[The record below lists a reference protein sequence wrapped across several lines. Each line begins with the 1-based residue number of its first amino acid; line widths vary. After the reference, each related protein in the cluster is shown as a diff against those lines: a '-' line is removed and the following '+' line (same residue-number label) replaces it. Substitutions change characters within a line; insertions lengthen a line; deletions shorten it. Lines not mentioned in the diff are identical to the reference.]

1 MKHTYT
7 MTLLG
12 LGLSAIITAVPA
24 SAFASQDRL
33 GLGLDVKADVNAR
46 LLGEDRVNGNFYAE
60 GKAESK
66 GRTDVRLDSD
76 LRAKFEDDRKSDKRD
91 DDRNDDKGDKNY
103 AKASSTRSDDGKV
116 CWKAWGH
123 LIAPGWI
130 KLNASTTLS
139 ETCFMPFGIGKRFWG
154 NGTTTPDVT
163 APVIADISIRA
174 GEESARISWETNEK
188 SDSAVFYGTSTPVSM
203 STSSPHMIIRM
214 DMDREHEINLSRLS
228 ASTTY
233 YAVIVSRDRSGNVA
247 TSGVQTFSTKPSDPD
262 TQAPSIR
269 SLVSTVGTST
279 VSVGWYTN
287 ELTTAKLFYGT
298 SSPVDVSAST
308 TASVALDATLST
320 HHLFSL
326 SGLATSTTYRA
337 VAQSQDAAG
346 NVRTSGEFS
355 FTTSS
360 GQ

>member
-1 MKHTYT
+1 

-33 GLGLDVKADVNAR
+33 GLALDVKADVNAR

-60 GKAESK
+60 GRTESK
-66 GRTDVRLDSD
+66 GRTDVRLDSNI
-76 LRAKFEDDRKSDKRD
+76 RVNSEDDRKSDKKDDRD
-91 DDRNDDKGDKNY
+91 DDKDDKNY
-103 AKASSTRSDDGKV
+103 TRASSTRSDDGRV
-116 CWKAWGH
+116 CWKAWGN
-123 LIAPGWI
+123 LIAPAWI

-139 ETCFMPFGIGKRFWG
+139 DGCFMPFGIGKKFWG

-163 APVIADISIRA
+163 APVITDISIKA

-188 SDSAVFYGTSTPVSM
+188 SNSAVFYGTTTPVSM
-203 STSSPHMIIRM
+203 STSSPHMIIRT
-214 DMDREHEINLSRLS
+214 DMDRDHEINLSRLN

-233 YAVIVSRDRSGNVA
+233 YAVIVSRDRSGNTA

-279 VSVGWYTN
+279 VAVGWYTN

-298 SSPVDVSAST
+298 SSPIDVSAST

-326 SGLATSTTYRA
+326 TGLATSTTYRA
-337 VAQSQDAAG
+337 VAQSSDASG
-346 NVRTSGEFS
+346 NVKTSSEFS